1 MYDKTVRR
9 RRAVLALL
17 VVLSLILLTAYFGES
32 SEGGLHSVQ
41 RGFLTVV
48 SPIQEGAN
56 KALKPVRDLFSW
68 FGDTLHAKDQL
79 AEVRKQKDKLL
90 REVIAERADEHG
102 YHELLGLYHLDQLSL
117 DSYRPVT
124 ATVVGKSPNLW
135 YSTIWI
141 DKGTSSGV
149 RKNDPVVNEEGL
161 VGKVAQAAPD
171 GAVVDLITDSEVG
184 VSARIN
190 GTNATGVVQ
199 PKVGE
204 PNDLVLQYLPGGTAA
219 NRGENVVT
227 SGTVESPDDSLVSAR
242 DPDRA
247 GQLRRRRRRVQVG
260 QRSSAR
266 RPAQPQRRAGADV
279 YAGQQAGA
287 AGQPPGGLSE
297 RRSEQQRRQRSEL
310 AHVGLDE
317 RRRMTPSGSL
327 LTRIA
332 VLVVVVVFFQIG
344 VVSEVPVFGV
354 AIDLS
359 PLVVAFVGLM
369 CGSTIGA
376 ATGFAVGLLVDLA
389 LVQTLGLTSL
399 IFTLVGYWCGR
410 LRELRDPQA
419 ALTPLLVGG
428 AATAVSLVGYSL
440 MEFMLGVDAP
450 VSLELLRQIV
460 FGVLLN
466 TIVALP
472 MWILVRRCLIGGLP
486 PDPRRRRRR
495 AYTTGGLS
503 PLSRS

>member
-1 MYDKTVRR
+1 M
-9 RRAVLALL
+9 
-17 VVLSLILLTAYFGES
+17 
-32 SEGGLHSVQ
+32 
-41 RGFLTVV
+41 
-48 SPIQEGAN
+48 
-56 KALKPVRDLFSW
+56 
-68 FGDTLHAKDQL
+68 
-79 AEVRKQKDKLL
+79 RKQNDKL
-90 REVIAERADEHG
+90 RKEVIAERADEHG

-117 DSYRPVT
+117 NSYRPVT

-161 VGKVAQAAPD
+161 VGKVAQAASD

-204 PNDLVLQYLPGGTAA
+204 PNDLVLQYLPGGTSA

-227 SGTVESPDDSLVSAR
+227 SGTVESPDDSLYPPGIPIGQVSSE
-242 DPDRA
+242 
-247 GQLRRRRRRVQVG
+247 GRRKRVQVG
-260 QRSSAR
+260 QRASAG
-266 RPAQPQRRAGADV
+266 RPAQPQRRAGAHV

-287 AGQPPGGLSE
+287 AGQPPVGLSG
-297 RRSEQQRRQRSEL
+297 RRSDQHAPAAKAVSSPRPRRRS
-310 AHVGLDE
+310 
-317 RRRMTPSGSL
+317 RRMTLSGSL

-354 AIDLS
+354 AVDLS
-359 PLVVAFVGLM
+359 PLVVAFVGLL

-419 ALTPLLVGG
+419 ALTPLLVGA
-428 AATAVSLVGYSL
+428 AATAASLVGYSL

-460 FGVLLN
+460 LRGARS
-466 TIVALP
+466 T
-472 MWILVRRCLIGGLP
+472 RSSRCRCGCSCG
-486 PDPRRRRRR
+486 
-495 AYTTGGLS
+495 AA
-503 PLSRS
+503 